1 MTENEACARFLGR
14 AFELGAEFAECRLL
28 SSGPRTNPW
37 FREAGDRPMERGDL
51 VAFDTDLIGPA
62 GYLADPSRT
71 YLVGST
77 KPSATAEALRR
88 RPGLPRRDHRR
99 AEVGSRPR
107 RGRGATE
114 PPAARCSPRGAVPLH
129 RTWQRPQRRVPGHH
143 LLRFSDHHA
152 GEIEAGMVF
161 SVEACVG
168 VEGEDEG
175 LKLKE
180 QVLVTSAAVEV
191 LSSAPRDERLACS

>member
-1 MTENEACARFLGR
+1 M
-14 AFELGAEFAECRLL
+14 
-28 SSGPRTNPW
+28 
-37 FREAGDRPMERGDL
+37 
-51 VAFDTDLIGPA
+51 
-62 GYLADPSRT
+62 
-71 YLVGST
+71 
-77 KPSATAEALRR
+77 
-88 RPGLPRRDHRR
+88 
-99 AEVGSRPR
+99 
-107 RGRGATE
+107 
-114 PPAARCSPRGAVPLH
+114 AAVSDEYPVIA
-129 RTWQRPQRRVPGHH
+129 
-143 LLRFSDHHA
+143 FSDHHA